1 MQPIAATCP
10 LVVSLVQALPAS
22 GGAAGSWLHTTDECV
37 KRAAVCYDSVRHY
50 FIGDTLAVTLVILD
64 QWLGED
70 EVGMMVREGPSPT
83 CQATRLHWEAGVSV
97 WCLW

>member
-1 MQPIAATCP
+1 MQ
-10 LVVSLVQALPAS
+10 
-22 GGAAGSWLHTTDECV
+22 
-37 KRAAVCYDSVRHY
+37 HY